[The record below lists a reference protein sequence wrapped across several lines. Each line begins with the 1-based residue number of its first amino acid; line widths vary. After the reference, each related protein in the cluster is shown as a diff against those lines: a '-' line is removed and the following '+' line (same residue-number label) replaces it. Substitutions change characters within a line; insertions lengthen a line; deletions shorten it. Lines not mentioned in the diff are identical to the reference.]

1 MRRIVVGV
9 AAGLLLGGSAIA
21 SIPPACAD
29 TYPRD
34 LKVSQFVRPTA
45 GWSVATF
52 HGRTAATPRAPARGQ
67 S

>member
-29 TYPRD
+29 TFIKG
-34 LKVSQFVRPTA
+34 LKASHFVRVDSGGRS
-45 GWSVATF
+45 GWL
-52 HGRTAATPRAPARGQ
+52 R
-67 S
+67 